1 MNNIEPLFLNVKFK
15 YKYIDD
21 EFDEYKEEI
30 EDFNIIK
37 DGVFNMKN
45 IRNINFYDELV
56 NSLKET
62 KNTQPDANGDE
73 ISDKE
78 NLKDK
83 LKEKLKIGK
92 ELNDTINNDNDID
105 NDIDNDVIF
114 TIKLP
119 FSKNYI
125 TKENLDLVVLEK
137 EKNDSQITNDIEV
150 ILNFYID
157 KKEVLYELIE
167 NDDFKDKKINNITK
181 NNFKKIIK
189 GDAKNKEI
197 NDFLDN
203 VSSISSYS
211 ELFKILDNLIQYKQK
226 QSDIFYKYTT
236 PSNRPLYNENMQT
249 IKEVLQV
256 LESELNKN
264 DNIFN
269 QFKNKNYKHFFTN
282 DNVIKEYFEELE
294 TNFDKNIAYD
304 SKYNNKE
311 NRYGSIKSDDI
322 PLKLNTK
329 EEFINILYE
338 YGKYIVSE
346 EEYKK
351 YKNKQDFYNAYI
363 NQEIIKKK
371 IITYYNAYT
380 ILNNIYL
387 IENTIVFNNFNDIN
401 RMRGSQFKY
410 IKKIK
415 CIPQLPH
422 IKMKNN
428 KILNVYFDLE
438 YENINEYNIIN
449 FFINFIDVENYTSKD
464 LNKKENNYI
473 NYKTKIFSDKT
484 NIINEIYIS
493 KHINYKKLIKDFK
506 ILNRDNP
513 IFKKE
518 SIENIQEALI
528 NEKISFSLNSGYKF
542 INYRIEDEKNYE
554 NNFIDFIENI
564 FMKEIFLKENNLLF
578 VNNKYYTISKI
589 EFNKTIIES
598 KIKSEN
604 AIKSEE
610 IESDNFIIYDNQD
623 IRLYVSDV
631 NTRINTYLNVF
642 CYIKNSKDEKITF
655 NNKFNSILNCNNN
668 ANNLDIL
675 FKKIL
680 GEYYD
685 NYFKKLLTSNK
696 HTDTNT
702 KIKTF
707 KNIKEETENK
717 EKLKEKE
724 FLNMNPKIDE
734 NKYLS
739 KGGKKKY
746 KLYKKNKIHNYEKKF
761 KKNKRKKSF
770 NNKFKK
776 IQNKTIKL
784 IKLYLKN

>member
-1 MNNIEPLFLNVKFK
+1 MNNIEPLLLNVKFK

-21 EFDEYKEEI
+21 EFDGYKEEI
-30 EDFNIIK
+30 EDFNIINN
-37 DGVFNMKN
+37 GVFNMKN

-62 KNTQPDANGDE
+62 KNTEPDTSGYE
-73 ISDKE
+73 ISDKK

-83 LKEKLKIGK
+83 LKKKLKIDN
-92 ELNDTINNDNDID
+92 ESNDTINNDNDY
-105 NDIDNDVIF
+105 DVNF

-125 TKENLDLVVLEK
+125 TKENLDLVVSEK
-137 EKNDSQITNDIEV
+137 VKNDSQITNDIEV

-157 KKEVLYELIE
+157 KKEVLDELIE
-167 NDDFKDKKINNITK
+167 QENFKNKKFNIKINNFFNIL
-181 NNFKKIIK
+181 KKKDPIENHLKSIK
-189 GDAKNKEI
+189 DI
-197 NDFLDN
+197 NTDYLN
-203 VSSISSYS
+203 Y
-211 ELFKILDNLIQYKQK
+211 EKLFKILDKLIEHK

-249 IKEVLQV
+249 VKESLQV

-351 YKNKQDFYNAYI
+351 YKNKKDFYNAYI
-363 NQEIIKKK
+363 SQELIIKK

-380 ILNNIYL
+380 ILNDIYL
-387 IENTIVFNNFNDIN
+387 IQNTIIFNNYYDKVK
-401 RMRGSQFKY
+401 MKGSQYKY

-415 CIPQLPH
+415 CIPQLLH

-428 KILNVYFDLE
+428 NILNVYFDLE

-589 EFNKTIIES
+589 EFNKNIIES

-610 IESDNFIIYDNQD
+610 IKSDNFIIYDNQD

-668 ANNLDIL
+668 ANNLDLL

-707 KNIKEETENK
+707 ENIKEETENK

-724 FLNMNPKIDE
+724 FLNMNPKIGE

>member
-1 MNNIEPLFLNVKFK
+1 MNNIEPLLLNVKFK

-21 EFDEYKEEI
+21 EFDGYKEEI
-30 EDFNIIK
+30 EDFNIINN
-37 DGVFNMKN
+37 GVFNMKN
-45 IRNINFYDELV
+45 IRNINFYDQLV

-62 KNTQPDANGDE
+62 KITEPNASGDE
-73 ISDKE
+73 ILDKK
-78 NLKDK
+78 NLKDE
-83 LKEKLKIGK
+83 LKKKLKIDK
-92 ELNDTINNDNDID
+92 ESNDRINNDNDID
-105 NDIDNDVIF
+105 NDNDNDVIF

-137 EKNDSQITNDIEV
+137 EKNVSQITTYIKD
-150 ILNFYID
+150 ILNFYNNNKEELD
-157 KKEVLYELIE
+157 KLIQ
-167 NDDFKDKKINNITK
+167 NDDFKNKKINNITI

-189 GDAKNKEI
+189 GDAKNKEKIEI
-197 NDFLDN
+197 NEFLDSSIN
-203 VSSISSYS
+203 SISSYS
-211 ELFKILDNLIQYKQK
+211 ELFKIFDKLNEYNNT
-226 QSDIFYKYTT
+226 DIFYAHT
-236 PSNRPLYNENMQT
+236 NREVNNEMQT
-249 IKEVLQV
+249 VKEVLQV
-256 LESELNKN
+256 LESELNKK

-282 DNVIKEYFEELE
+282 DNIIKEYFEELE

-311 NRYGSIKSDDI
+311 NRYGSIKSDEI
-322 PLKLNTK
+322 PVKLNTK
-329 EEFINILYE
+329 EEFINIIYE
-338 YGKYIVSE
+338 YGKYIISE

-351 YKNKQDFYNAYI
+351 YKNKKDFYDAYI
-363 NQEIIKKK
+363 NQEIIIKK
-371 IITYYNAYT
+371 IISYYNAYT
-380 ILNNIYL
+380 ILNDIYL
-387 IENTIVFNNFNDIN
+387 IQNTIIFNNYYDKVK
-401 RMRGSQFKY
+401 MKGSQYKY

-428 KILNVYFDLE
+428 NILNVYFDLE

-449 FFINFIDVENYTSKD
+449 FFINFIDVENYTSRD

-542 INYRIEDEKNYE
+542 INYRIDDE
-554 NNFIDFIENI
+554 NNYKNNFIENI

-589 EFNKTIIES
+589 EFNKNIIES

-604 AIKSEE
+604 AIKSKE
-610 IESDNFIIYDNQD
+610 IKSDNFIIYDNQD

-642 CYIKNSKDEKITF
+642 CYIKNSKDQKITF

-668 ANNLDIL
+668 ANNLDLL

-707 KNIKEETENK
+707 ENIKEETENK

-724 FLNMNPKIDE
+724 FLNMNPKIGE

-739 KGGKKKY
+739 EGGKKKY